1 VLKSQFRKM
10 LIPLLDSKVSLAE
23 RVTIANGVMPARIES
38 SEQASL
44 TMSPSVKHFMSTRQ
58 HALKEERHFAL
69 LEKSAESNQG
79 RAFNQFQVRNTVRP
93 MHLFGPTFDHD
104 C

>member
-1 VLKSQFRKM
+1 MVLSATRGLVLFRVIREGIG
-10 LIPLLDSKVSLAE
+10 LTQRLSATGTLRL
-23 RVTIANGVMPARIES
+23 
-38 SEQASL
+38 QASL
-44 TMSPSVKHFMSTRQ
+44 TMSPSVKHFMSTQ
-58 HALKEERHFAL
+58 KHALGEERHFAL

-79 RAFNQFQVRNTVRP
+79 PAFNQFQVRNSVRL

>member
-1 VLKSQFRKM
+1 MNDHNCRY
-10 LIPLLDSKVSLAE
+10 
-23 RVTIANGVMPARIES
+23 
-38 SEQASL
+38 QASL
-44 TMSPSVKHFMSTRQ
+44 TMSPSVKHFMSTQQ

-79 RAFNQFQVRNTVRP
+79 PAFNQFQVRNSVRP
-93 MHLFGPTFDHD
+93 MHLFGPMFDHD

>member
-1 VLKSQFRKM
+1 MKNTNRSDHWRVLCELASKEKDPEK
-10 LIPLLDSKVSLAE
+10 LIDLIVK
-23 RVTIANGVMPARIES
+23 IN
-38 SEQASL
+38 QASL
-44 TMSPSVKHFMSTRQ
+44 TMSPSVKHYMSTRQ
-58 HALKEERHFAL
+58 HALREERHFAL

-79 RAFNQFQVRNTVRP
+79 PAFNQFQVRNSVRL